1 MISETNKMAL
11 SPWKPLI
18 GQKVR
23 RIPRLK
29 NTINE
34 RIKVATA
41 NIGTLRGRRR
51 EIVEM
56 LTRRKVDICCL
67 QEVRYKNEG
76 CITFGSGDQK
86 YKLWYAGNDQ
96 SSNGVGIMMKQ
107 GLAESLK

>member
-1 MISETNKMAL
+1 
-11 SPWKPLI
+11 
-18 GQKVR
+18 
-23 RIPRLK
+23 
-29 NTINE
+29 
-34 RIKVATA
+34 
-41 NIGTLRGRRR
+41 
-51 EIVEM
+51 M

-107 GLAESLK
+107 GLAERVIEVNRHSDRLMSLKLILGDTVWNMFSLYAPQVRRILQEKEAF